1 MKTSHPFSLPKG
13 LTLLEVTVVIL
24 VLLTFISILFV
35 GARAWKRG
43 ADRAANVTNIRNAQQ
58 AVRGH
63 QNLHNLPTGVPLT
76 EAMIYGA
83 LGTSRYL
90 TKPEP
95 PTSAIVSY
103 AGLGTVPPI
112 GDLWLQASYQDPLAE
127 SAYGM
132 DGIDTSE
139 W

>member
-1 MKTSHPFSLPKG
+1 MRTSFQLTPPKG

-24 VLLTFISILFV
+24 VLLTFVSILFV

-58 AVRGH
+58 AARGH
-63 QNLHNLPTGVPLT
+63 QNMGNLPIGATLT
-76 EAMIYGA
+76 EAMIYGQD
-83 LGTSRYL
+83 GTTKYL
-90 TKPEP
+90 KKPEP
-95 PTSAIVSY
+95 PAPAIVTY

-112 GDLWLQASYQDPLAE
+112 GELWLQASYQDEAAE
-127 SAYGM
+127 TAYGM
-132 DGIDTSE
+132 GNIDTSE